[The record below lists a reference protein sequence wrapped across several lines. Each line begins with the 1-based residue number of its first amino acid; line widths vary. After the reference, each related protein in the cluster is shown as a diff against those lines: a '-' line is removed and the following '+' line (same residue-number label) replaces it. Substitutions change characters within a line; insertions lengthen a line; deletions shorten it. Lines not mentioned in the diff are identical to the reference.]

1 MYKAIMVPIDLAQ
14 IENGKVTIEI
24 ARRLREEGTRIML
37 INVVQDIP
45 AFVLAVEISD
55 EIAEMPDG
63 IIEKLKEN
71 AHSVLENMAKAAGV
85 TADVEVRSGRPAA
98 TILAAAEEKGTDLI
112 IIAAHQPGLKDY
124 LLGST
129 AARVVRHAECS
140 VLVVR

>member
-1 MYKAIMVPIDLAQ
+1 MVPIDLAQ
-14 IENGKVTIEI
+14 VENGKITIEV
-24 ARRLREEGTRIML
+24 AKKLREEGTRIML

-45 AFVLAVEISD
+45 AFVLAIEISD

-63 IIEKLKEN
+63 IVEKLKEN
-71 AHSVLENMAKAAGV
+71 ARSVLEGMAKAAGV
-85 TADVEVRSGRPAA
+85 KADVEVRSGRPAA

-112 IIAAHQPGLKDY
+112 IIAAHQQGLKDY

-129 AARVVRHAECS
+129 AARVVRHATCS